1 MDCAFYGLA
10 IPLESPVVYFRAAC
24 YKVICIYFIAITLK
38 LYGYGM
44 RILYTVGQYTTHG
57 HYLSTPGKLE
67 ANLEIN
73 SNPPA
78 IHRS

>member
-24 YKVICIYFIAITLK
+24 FIVFCIYFIAITLK
-38 LYGYGM
+38 LYGYGV
-44 RILYTVGQYTTHG
+44 RILYTVGQYTRS
-57 HYLSTPGKLE
+57 LSLHARKIISKF
-67 ANLEIN
+67 EIN

-78 IHRS
+78 IPRS